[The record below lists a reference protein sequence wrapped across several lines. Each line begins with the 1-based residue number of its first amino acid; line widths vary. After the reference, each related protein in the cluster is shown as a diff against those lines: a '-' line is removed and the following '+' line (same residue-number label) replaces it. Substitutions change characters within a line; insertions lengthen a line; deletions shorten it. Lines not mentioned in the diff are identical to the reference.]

1 MWHRTAALIRSARK
15 RPSLPTCARGIVAL
29 RPGLSA
35 PAMQTW
41 GNLSDDPGVREYPEA
56 DAGRHEL
63 ADHFSRHR
71 KRHPGVPSPRARGPI
86 PLHRHVRHP
95 YTTLALLAVLTSPV
109 GHAATTRCV
118 SDVAGLDAALK
129 EWVVTAPDAD
139 ARFEI
144 QMQSG
149 HYALPASSVAGVY
162 QYSSTTPVA
171 LALRGGYASACA
183 GRTLDARNTVID
195 GGSFANARLHLLNVN
210 QDALIE
216 GISFTGLTGGV
227 QIIHRLETAATGH
240 HFRISHA
247 RIVGNIADFPTY
259 TMRLWGFGDAS
270 GAEVVLDNSLIADNL
285 TSNTTPILLSTG
297 NNGRIAVNSS
307 SVTGNTASFGTS
319 MLSLQHWNGVSGL
332 DVVFDS
338 SIAWNNGNG
347 VFDLDVSNAPMPPR
361 IDFGLIGQLR
371 GTLAKGS
378 SYLSEDPQFANPA
391 AGEYRLAPGSPA
403 LEAGNP
409 MPADALPDVDLIGSP
424 RVQGVAPDLGPF
436 EGEFSERIFV
446 NGFE

>member
-1 MWHRTAALIRSARK
+1 M
-15 RPSLPTCARGIVAL
+15 
-29 RPGLSA
+29 
-35 PAMQTW
+35 
-41 GNLSDDPGVREYPEA
+41 
-56 DAGRHEL
+56 
-63 ADHFSRHR
+63 HR
-71 KRHPGVPSPRARGPI
+71 KLHHPC
-86 PLHRHVRHP
+86 
-95 YTTLALLAVLTSPV
+95 TTLALAAVLTSPV

-139 ARFEI
+139 ARFVI

-149 HYALPASSVAGVY
+149 NYALPASSVSEVY

-171 LALRGGYASACA
+171 LELRGGYASACTD
-183 GRTLDARNTVID
+183 RTLDARNTVID
-195 GGSFANARLHLLNVN
+195 GGGFANARLHLLNVN

-227 QIIHRLETAATGH
+227 QIIHRLEAPATGH
-240 HFRISHA
+240 HFRVSHA
-247 RIVGNIADFPTY
+247 RIVGNIAADFLTY
-259 TMRLWGFGDAS
+259 TMRLWGFGNAS

-285 TSNTTPILLSTG
+285 TSSSTPVLLSTG

-307 SVTGNTASFGTS
+307 SVTGNIASSGAS
-319 MLSLQHWNGVSGL
+319 MLSLQHWNAVSGL
-332 DVVFDS
+332 DIVFDS
-338 SIAWNNGNG
+338 SIAWNNGSG
-347 VFDLDVSNAPMPPR
+347 AFDLDVSNAPIPPR

-371 GTLAKGS
+371 GALAMGS
-378 SYLSEDPQFANPA
+378 SYLSEDPQFANPT

-409 MPADALPDVDLIGSP
+409 MPADALPDFDLIGSP
-424 RVQGVAPDLGPF
+424 RVQGVVPDLGPF
-436 EGEFSERIFV
+436 EGEFSERVFV